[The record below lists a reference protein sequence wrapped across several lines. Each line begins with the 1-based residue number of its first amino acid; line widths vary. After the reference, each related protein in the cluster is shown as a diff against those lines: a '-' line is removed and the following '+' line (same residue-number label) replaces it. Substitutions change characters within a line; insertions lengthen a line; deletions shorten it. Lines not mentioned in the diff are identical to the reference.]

1 MRIASPIVLIV
12 CGILALVG
20 LFKAWIDVS
29 FMGFGVS
36 LTGWDAMT
44 LDGLAWEPLLVL
56 IGSIILLICSI
67 TALVLGI
74 VRKARGVVI
83 GMGIASVLAAIM
95 VLAGPVKI
103 LIEIA
108 TDEFASMSVLGVGIY
123 LCIAAAVI
131 AFIFGILAA
140 AVR

>member
-1 MRIASPIVLIV
+1 MV

-20 LFKAWIDVS
+20 LFLAWASAS
-29 FMGFGVS
+29 FMGYSVS
-36 LTGWDAMT
+36 LSGWDVLSMEIT
-44 LDGLAWEPLLVL
+44 WEPLLVL

-83 GMGIASVLAAIM
+83 GLGITSVLAAIM
-95 VLAGPVKI
+95 VIAGPVYV
-103 LIEIA
+103 LINA
-108 TDEFASMSVLGVGIY
+108 ASESSIGYVGIGVY
-123 LCIAAAVI
+123 LCIAAGLI

-140 AVR
+140 AIR

>member
-1 MRIASPIVLIV
+1 MRIASPIVLVV

-20 LFKAWIDVS
+20 LFLAWVDVS

-36 LTGWDAMT
+36 VSGWD
-44 LDGLAWEPLLVL
+44 GLWSWESTLVL

-74 VRKARGVVI
+74 VQKARGVVI
-83 GMGIASVLAAIM
+83 GMGITSVVAAIM
-95 VLAGPVKI
+95 VIAGPIYI
-103 LIEIA
+103 LIDAA
-108 TDEFASMSVLGVGIY
+108 TNSAISMVGVGIY
-123 LCIAAAVI
+123 LCIVAGII

-140 AVR
+140 AIR

>member
-1 MRIASPIVLIV
+1 MRIASPIVLMV

-20 LFKAWIDVS
+20 LSLAWAS
-29 FMGFGVS
+29 ASMFGFTLS
-36 LTGWDAMT
+36 ISGWD
-44 LDGLAWEPLLVL
+44 GLWEWESTLVL

-83 GMGIASVLAAIM
+83 GMGITSVLAACM
-95 VLAGPVKI
+95 VLAGPVDI
-103 LIEIA
+103 LIQAA
-108 TDEFASMSVLGVGIY
+108 TDATVDIGWVGVGVY
-123 LCIAAAVI
+123 LCIAAGLI

-140 AVR
+140 AIR

>member
-1 MRIASPIVLIV
+1 MRIASPIVLMV

-20 LFKAWIDVS
+20 LFLPWGSISMFGFTVS
-29 FMGFGVS
+29 VS
-36 LTGWDAMT
+36 GWDTMT
-44 LDGLAWEPLLVL
+44 AWEPTLVL

-74 VRKARGVVI
+74 VQKARGVVI
-83 GMGIASVLAAIM
+83 GMGITSVLAAVM

-103 LIEIA
+103 LIEVA
-108 TDEFASMSVLGVGIY
+108 TDELASMSFLGVGIY

>member
-20 LFKAWIDVS
+20 LFLAWVDVS
-29 FMGFGVS
+29 FGGFGVALS
-36 LTGWDAMT
+36 GWDAMT
-44 LDGLAWEPLLVL
+44 LDGVAWEPLLVL

-74 VRKARGVVI
+74 VQKARGVVI
-83 GMGIASVLAAIM
+83 GMGITSVVAAIM
-95 VLAGPVKI
+95 VIAGPIYI
-103 LIEIA
+103 LIDAA
-108 TDEFASMSVLGVGIY
+108 TNSAISMVGVGIY
-123 LCIAAAVI
+123 LCIVAGII

-140 AVR
+140 AIR

>member
-20 LFKAWIDVS
+20 LFLAWFSIP
-29 FMGFGVS
+29 FMGS
-36 LTGWDAMT
+36 ISGWDGITAYE
-44 LDGLAWEPLLVL
+44 LAWEPLLVL

-83 GMGIASVLAAIM
+83 GLGITSVIAAIM
-95 VLAGPVKI
+95 IIAGPMYD
-103 LIEIA
+103 LIDVA
-108 TDEFASMSVLGVGIY
+108 TDALADIGWIGIGIY
-123 LCIAAAVI
+123 LCIAAGFI

-140 AVR
+140 AIR